1 MIDCVAVGTCRPL
14 GGRSAYAAFDAGS
27 ASPFMTRG
35 KIFGAGALSLGLLAF
50 ICIPRHLPADRTAVA
65 APSFTATLDNN
76 QLTLA
81 GSLGSDA
88 QRTAVVIRAQELLKG
103 SRVKIADQVAVSDG
117 VQAAKWGPAL
127 PALLGVLTAMKGK
140 GTIEVHDRVVAVTGT
155 VSSADH
161 KVKVLGEVQAAI
173 GASYEIDDRL
183 TVAHVPAEAMA
194 RPSRATIQSTLD
206 ELLRREP
213 IAFESNSAALTKRGR
228 SALDK
233 IVPVLQRAPD
243 LSVEVGGHTDPYGNP
258 TYNQQLSQRR
268 ADAVRQYLMAQNVP
282 NRVSAVGYGSSRPLT
297 QERTRAAQQ
306 KNRRIE
312 LRVKEER

>member
-1 MIDCVAVGTCRPL
+1 
-14 GGRSAYAAFDAGS
+14 
-27 ASPFMTRG
+27 MTRG

-50 ICIPRHLPADRTAVA
+50 ICIPRHLPAVRTAVA

-103 SRVKIADQVAVSDG
+103 SRVKIADHVVVSDG
-117 VQAAKWGPAL
+117 VQTAKWEPAL
-127 PALLGVLTAMKGK
+127 PALLGVLTTMKGT
-140 GTIEVHDRVVAVTGT
+140 GAIELHDRVVAVTGT

-161 KVKVLGEVQAAI
+161 KEKVLGEVHAAI
-173 GASYEIDDRL
+173 GGSYEIEDHLSVL
-183 TVAHVPAEAMA
+183 TAARAPAEAVA

-206 ELLRREP
+206 EILRRDP

-228 SALDK
+228 SVLDK
-233 IVPVLQRAPD
+233 VVPVLQRAPD
-243 LSVEVGGHTDPYGNP
+243 LTVEVGGHTDPYGNP

-268 ADAVRQYLMAQNVP
+268 ADSVRQYLMAQNVP
-282 NRVSAVGYGSSRPLT
+282 NRVTAVGYGSSRPLT